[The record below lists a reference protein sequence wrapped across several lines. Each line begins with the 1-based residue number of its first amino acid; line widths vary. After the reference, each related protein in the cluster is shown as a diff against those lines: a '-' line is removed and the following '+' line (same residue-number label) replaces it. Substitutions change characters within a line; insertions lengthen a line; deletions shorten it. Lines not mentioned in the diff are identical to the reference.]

1 MSRIGRKEII
11 VPANVT
17 ASING
22 NVITVKGALGEL
34 SQEYDNK
41 LITINIAD
49 GKITLTRAN
58 DINTTRAKHGLY
70 RALIA
75 NMVKGVSEGFS
86 KTLIIAGVGYKAV
99 VKGDK
104 LVLNLGYSNEIEV
117 QIPAGLKVECPTSLE
132 IKVSGINKEQVGQFA
147 SNVRDLRR
155 VEPYHGY
162 GVHYSDEVVIR
173 KVGKTAAK
181 GKK

>member
-1 MSRIGRKEII
+1 MSRIGKKEII

-22 NVITVKGALGEL
+22 NVITVKGPMGEL
-34 SQEYDNK
+34 TQEYDNK
-41 LITINIAD
+41 LITVNIAD

-104 LVLNLGYSNEIEV
+104 LVLNLGYSNENEV
-117 QIPAGLKVECPTSLE
+117 VIPAGIKVECPNNLE

-162 GVHYSDEVVIR
+162 GVHYSDEVVVR

>member
-11 VPANVT
+11 VPAGVT
-17 ASING
+17 ASISG
-22 NVITVKGALGEL
+22 DVVTVKGPLGEL
-34 SQEYDNK
+34 TQQVDK
-41 LITINIAD
+41 LITVNIAD

-58 DINTTRAKHGLY
+58 DENKVKAKHGLY

-75 NMVKGVSEGFS
+75 NMVKGVSEGFK
-86 KTLIIAGVGYKAV
+86 KTLIIAGVGYKAM
-99 VKGDK
+99 VKGDT
-104 LVLNLGYSNEIEV
+104 LVLNLGYSHDIQMKIEK
-117 QIPAGLKVECPTSLE
+117 GLKVECPTALE
-132 IKVSGINKEQVGQFA
+132 IVVSGANKEQVGQFA
-147 SNVRDLRR
+147 SNIRDCRR

-162 GVHYSDEVVIR
+162 GVHYSDEKVVR

>member
-11 VPANVT
+11 VPANV
-17 ASING
+17 
-22 NVITVKGALGEL
+22 NVSLANNVVTVKGPLGEL
-34 SQEYDNK
+34 TQEVDR
-41 LITINIAD
+41 LITVNIAN
-49 GKITLTRAN
+49 GKVSLTRAN
-58 DINTTRAKHGLY
+58 DENKTKAKHGLY

-86 KTLIIAGVGYKAV
+86 KTLVIAGVGYKAN
-99 VKGDK
+99 VKGNK
-104 LVLNLGYSNEIEV
+104 LVLNIIDGI
-117 QIPAGLKVECPTSLE
+117 KVECPSATE
-132 IKVSGINKEQVGQFA
+132 IKISGADKEKVGQFA

-173 KVGKTAAK
+173 KVGKTAGK

>member
-11 VPANVT
+11 VPSNV
-17 ASING
+17 
-22 NVITVKGALGEL
+22 NVSVSNNTVVVKGPLGEL
-34 SQEYDNK
+34 TQEVDK
-41 LITINIAD
+41 LITVNYAE
-49 GKITLTRAN
+49 GKIALTRAN
-58 DINTTRAKHGLY
+58 DENKVRAKHGLY

-86 KTLIIAGVGYKAV
+86 KTLVIAGVGYKAN

-104 LVLNLGYSNEIEV
+104 LVLNLGYSHDIEV
-117 QIPAGLKVECPTSLE
+117 NIEKGLKVECPSQTE
-132 IKVSGINKEQVGQFA
+132 IKISGADKEKVGQFA
-147 SNVRDLRR
+147 SNIRDLRR

-162 GVHYSDEVVIR
+162 GVHYSDENVIR
-173 KVGKTAAK
+173 KVGKTAGK

>member
-11 VPANVT
+11 VPAGVT
-17 ASING
+17 ASMNG
-22 NVITVKGALGEL
+22 NVITVKGSLGEL
-34 SQEYDNK
+34 TQEVDK
-41 LITINIAD
+41 LITVNIAD
-49 GKITLTRAN
+49 GKITLARAN
-58 DINTTRAKHGLY
+58 EENKTKAKHGLY

-75 NMVKGVSEGFS
+75 NMVKGVSEGFT
-86 KTLIIAGVGYKAV
+86 KTLIIAGVGYKAA

-104 LVLNLGYSNEIEV
+104 LVMNLGYSHDCEMTIE
-117 QIPAGLKVECPTSLE
+117 PGLKVECPNQTE
-132 IKVSGINKEQVGQFA
+132 IKVSGASKERVGQFA
-147 SNVRDLRR
+147 SNIRDLRR

-162 GVHYSDEVVIR
+162 GVHYADEVVIR

>member
-11 VPANVT
+11 VPAGVT
-17 ASING
+17 ASMNG

-34 SQEYDNK
+34 TQEVDK
-41 LITINIAD
+41 LITVNID
-49 GKITLTRAN
+49 GGKITLARAN
-58 DINTTRAKHGLY
+58 DENKTKAKHGLY

-86 KTLIIAGVGYKAV
+86 KTLIIAGVGYKAA

-104 LVLNLGYSNEIEV
+104 LVMNLGYSHDC
-117 QIPAGLKVECPTSLE
+117 ECPNQTE
-132 IKVSGINKEQVGQFA
+132 IKVSGANKEQVGQFA
-147 SNVRDLRR
+147 SNIRDLRR

-173 KVGKTAAK
+173 KVGKTAGK

>member
-11 VPANVT
+11 VPSNVN
-17 ASING
+17 ASISD
-22 NVITVKGALGEL
+22 NVVTVKGPLGEL
-34 SQEYDNK
+34 TQEVDK
-41 LITINIAD
+41 LITVNIAD

-58 DINTTRAKHGLY
+58 DENKVKAKHGLY

-75 NMVKGVSEGFS
+75 NMVKGVSEGFT
-86 KTLIIAGVGYKAV
+86 KTLVIAGVGYKAN

-104 LVLNLGYSNEIEV
+104 LVLNLGYSHDIEV
-117 QIPAGLKVECPTSLE
+117 QIEAGLKVECPSQTE
-132 IKVSGINKEQVGQFA
+132 IKISGANKEQVGQFA
-147 SNVRDLRR
+147 SNIRDLRR

-162 GVHYSDEVVIR
+162 GVHYSDEKVIR

>member
-11 VPANVT
+11 VPAGVT
-17 ASING
+17 ASMNN
-22 NVITVKGALGEL
+22 NVITVKGPNGEL
-34 SQEYDNK
+34 TQEVDK
-41 LITINIAD
+41 LITVNIAD
-49 GKITLTRAN
+49 GKITLARAN
-58 DINTTRAKHGLY
+58 EENKTKAKHGLY

-86 KTLIIAGVGYKAV
+86 KTLIIAGVGYKAA

-104 LVLNLGYSNEIEV
+104 LVMNLGYSHDCEMTIE
-117 QIPAGLKVECPTSLE
+117 PGLKVECPNQTE
-132 IKVSGINKEQVGQFA
+132 IKVSGANKEQVGQFA
-147 SNVRDLRR
+147 SNIRDLRR

-173 KVGKTAAK
+173 KVGKTAGK

>member
-11 VPANVT
+11 IPAGVN
-17 ASING
+17 ASVNEG
-22 NVITVKGALGEL
+22 VVTVKGPLGEL
-34 SQEYDNK
+34 TQNVDK
-41 LITINIAD
+41 LITVNIAD
-49 GKITLTRAN
+49 GKITLARAN
-58 DINTTRAKHGLY
+58 EDNKTKAKHGLY

-75 NMVKGVSEGFS
+75 NMVKGVSEGFT
-86 KTLIIAGVGYKAV
+86 KTLIIAGVGYKAA

-104 LVLNLGYSNEIEV
+104 LVLNLGYSHDVEFVIEN
-117 QIPAGLKVECPTSLE
+117 GLKVECPNNLE
-132 IKVSGINKEQVGQFA
+132 IKVSGANKEQVGQFA
-147 SNVRDLRR
+147 SNIRDARR

-162 GVHYSDEVVIR
+162 GVHYADEKVIR

>member
-11 VPANVT
+11 VPAGVNV
-17 ASING
+17 SMDG
-22 NVITVKGALGEL
+22 NVVTVKGPNGVLT
-34 SQEYDNK
+34 QEIDK
-41 LITINIAD
+41 LITVNIAD
-49 GKITLTRAN
+49 GKVSLTRAN
-58 DINTTRAKHGLY
+58 DENKVKAKHGLY

-75 NMVKGVSEGFS
+75 NMVKGVTEGFS
-86 KTLIIAGVGYKAV
+86 KTLVIAGVGYKAG

-104 LVLNLGYSNEIEV
+104 LVLNLGYSHEIEV
-117 QIPAGLKVECPTSLE
+117 KIENGLKVECPSQTE
-132 IKVSGINKEQVGQFA
+132 IKVSGANKEQVGQFA
-147 SNVRDLRR
+147 SNIRDLRR

-173 KVGKTAAK
+173 KVGKTAGK

>member
-11 VPANVT
+11 VPAGVT
-17 ASING
+17 ASLNG
-22 NVITVKGALGEL
+22 NVVTVKGKLGEL
-34 SQEYDNK
+34 TQEVDK
-41 LITINIAD
+41 LITVHIAD
-49 GKITLTRAN
+49 GKIALTRAN
-58 DINTTRAKHGLY
+58 DDNETKAKHGLY

-86 KTLIIAGVGYKAV
+86 KKLVIAGVGYKAV
-99 VKGDK
+99 VKGNT
-104 LVLNLGYSNEIEV
+104 LVLNLGFSHEVNMEIP
-117 QIPAGLKVECPTSLE
+117 QGLKVECPSMLE
-132 IKVSGINKEQVGQFA
+132 IVVSGANKEQIGQFCA
-147 SNVRDLRR
+147 NIRAVRP

-162 GVHYSDEVVIR
+162 GVHYEDEKVIR

>member
-17 ASING
+17 VSLNGNVVTVKGPLGELTQEVDNLITVNING
-22 NVITVKGALGEL
+22 N
-34 SQEYDNK
+34 
-41 LITINIAD
+41 LIA
-49 GKITLTRAN
+49 LTRAN
-58 DINTTRAKHGLY
+58 DDNKTKAKHGLY

-75 NMVKGVSEGFS
+75 NMVKGVSEGFT
-86 KTLIIAGVGYKAV
+86 KTLIIAGVGYKAN
-99 VKGDK
+99 VKGDT
-104 LVLNLGYSNEIEV
+104 LVLNLGYSHDIQVKIEN
-117 QIPAGLKVECPTSLE
+117 GLKVECPSQTE
-132 IKVSGINKEQVGQFA
+132 IKVSGADKEKVGQFA
-147 SNVRDLRR
+147 SNIRDLRR

-173 KVGKTAAK
+173 KVGKTAGK

>member
-11 VPANVT
+11 VPSNVNV
-17 ASING
+17 SVSNG
-22 NVITVKGALGEL
+22 VVTVKGSLGEL
-34 SQEYDNK
+34 SQEVDK
-41 LITINIAD
+41 LITVNYAD
-49 GKITLTRAN
+49 GKISLTRAN
-58 DINTTRAKHGLY
+58 DENKTKAKHGLY

-86 KTLIIAGVGYKAV
+86 KTLVIAGVGYKAS

-104 LVLNLGYSNEIEV
+104 LVLNLGYSHDIEV
-117 QIPAGLKVECPTSLE
+117 QIENGIKVECPSQTE
-132 IKVSGINKEQVGQFA
+132 IKVSGASKEKVGQFA
-147 SNVRDLRR
+147 SNIRDLRR

-162 GVHYSDEVVIR
+162 GVHYSDEKVMR